1 MDPTFQFTSLIF
13 LLVFHLSIVVGTVV
27 YIGLETTTE
36 NLEPKFW
43 AIGSAIAF
51 FVLCFLFIGFIWF
64 ANKRCGFL
72 SQLECE
78 FYLYYFLVT
87 TGTGRIILI

>member
-13 LLVFHLSIVVGTVV
+13 LLVFHFSIVVGTVV

-51 FVLCFLFIGFIWF
+51 FVLCFMFIGFIWF
-64 ANKRCGFL
+64 ANKKWVYFQLNLYGVLFVVFL
-72 SQLECE
+72 
-78 FYLYYFLVT
+78 
-87 TGTGRIILI
+87 

>member
-1 MDPTFQFTSLIF
+1 MKNFARVWVDPTFQFTSLIF
-13 LLVFHLSIVVGTVV
+13 LLVFHFSIVVGTVV

-51 FVLCFLFIGFIWF
+51 FVLCFMFIGFIWF
-64 ANKRCGFL
+64 ANKKWVYFQLNLYGVLFVVFL
-72 SQLECE
+72 
-78 FYLYYFLVT
+78 
-87 TGTGRIILI
+87 